1 MTEDKKRIYDLE
13 ERTAIFGQN
22 IISLCKSVKVNNISS
37 PLINQII
44 RSGTSIGANYMEANA
59 ASSKKDFINK
69 ISICK
74 KEAQETKHWLR
85 MLDFYDNQL
94 TLMRD
99 LKQECGELVL
109 IFGRILSSSRSEKFE
124 N

>member
-1 MTEDKKRIYDLE
+1 MNEDKKQVYDLE
-13 ERTAIFGQN
+13 ERTATFGQN
-22 IISLCKSVKVNNISS
+22 IISLCKSVRVNNISG
-37 PLINQII
+37 PLINQVI

-59 ASSKKDFINK
+59 ASSKKDFVNK

-74 KEAQETKHWLR
+74 KECQETRHWLR
-85 MLDFYDNQL
+85 MLDFYDNRLASMQ
-94 TLMRD
+94 D

-109 IFGRILSSSRSEKFE
+109 IFGRIISSSRMKKFE